1 MAFPHLLRYQLNWKV
16 VLRDRG
22 LTWLGLTVVS
32 SNVLIH
38 CLSCEIIYGFTISN
52 PCHKNQHV
60 EIVAIMCGLTS
71 QMPPIT
77 LQGNR
82 NDGCLRRM
90 RFKHIFFYLAFSR
103 KKKIQNWFFSTFMKL
118 FLFKFSANSNRCSL
132 LKVALP
138 HEFIN
143 KVKNLHVHLT
153 I

>member
-1 MAFPHLLRYQLNWKV
+1 MRLIFIWVLMAFPHLLRYQLNWKV

-103 KKKIQNWFFSTFMKL
+103 KKKKYRID
-118 FLFKFSANSNRCSL
+118 FLVLLWNYSYLNS
-132 LKVALP
+132 VP
-138 HEFIN
+138 TQID
-143 KVKNLHVHLT
+143 VHY
-153 I
+153 